1 MTRIQHYAAGG
12 RGDFMNSTLMQDAV
26 LWNLQLLSSAA
37 LRVSAACKSERRELN
52 WGHVCGLFREVAQD
66 PWHLEP
72 EAIWQC
78 VERELPAI
86 RRNLAAIMRPTTGQ
100 Y

>member
-1 MTRIQHYAAGG
+1 MTRIEHYVASG
-12 RGDFMNSTLMQDAV
+12 RSTFMNSTLIQDAV

-37 LRVSAACKSERRELN
+37 LRVSDACKNEHRELN
-52 WGHVCGLFREVAQD
+52 WGHVCGLFRDVARD

-72 EAIWQC
+72 DNIWQC
-78 VERELPAI
+78 VERELPTI
-86 RRNLAAIMRPTTGQ
+86 RRNLAAIMRPTTGG

>member
-1 MTRIQHYAAGG
+1 
-12 RGDFMNSTLMQDAV
+12 MNSTLVQDAV

-37 LRVSAACKSERRELN
+37 LRVSAACKSRHRELD
-52 WGHVCGLFREVAQD
+52 WGHVCGLFRDVARD

-72 EAIWQC
+72 ETIWQC

-86 RRNLAAIMRPTTGQ
+86 RHSLAAIMRPTTGQ